1 MYEEQPSFNIL
12 DRHGNNIAMVEQN
25 ASDFIRAN
33 GNGNY
38 LYSEEGAYF
47 DLYVDDRIPENF
59 YYGFGRGFA
68 HLPAMGAEIK
78 VTEPIPGLTWG
89 VNEASERNMSVFTDQ
104 NGFYL
109 MPDLEPGMYNVA
121 VFMEDENFQESTFR
135 PSSNLDR
142 VSQIL
147 YVPGFE
153 PLRLESDNY
162 GYGKS
167 KLVWSKESRSM
178 SRANGIRSGQ
188 LQELHERKTPGWHWC
203 RISLGRD
210 SPSLPLF
217 LILRIQQLEF
227 PTLR

>member
-1 MYEEQPSFNIL
+1 
-12 DRHGNNIAMVEQN
+12 
-25 ASDFIRAN
+25 
-33 GNGNY
+33 
-38 LYSEEGAYF
+38 
-47 DLYVDDRIPENF
+47 
-59 YYGFGRGFA
+59 
-68 HLPAMGAEIK
+68 
-78 VTEPIPGLTWG
+78 
-89 VNEASERNMSVFTDQ
+89 MSVFTDQ

-153 PLRLESDNY
+153 PLSLETDNY

-167 KLVWSKESRSM
+167 KLVWSMESRSM

-188 LQELHERKTPGWHWC
+188 LQELHERKTLDGIGAGFRSGEP
-203 RISLGRD
+203 
-210 SPSLPLF
+210 PSLPLY